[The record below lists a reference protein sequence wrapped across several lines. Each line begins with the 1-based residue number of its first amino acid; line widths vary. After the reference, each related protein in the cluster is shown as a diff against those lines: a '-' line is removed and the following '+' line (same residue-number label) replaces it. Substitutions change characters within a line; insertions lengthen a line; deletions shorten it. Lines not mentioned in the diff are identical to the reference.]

1 MASIDAP
8 LVTKPQLSVP
18 MEEFKYVS
26 SHLDLYFNLIP
37 LEMDLVLKHF
47 FNLEEYPVYRKN
59 LKLVQRLLLFD
70 LERNSWR
77 TGWHCLQKIT
87 LWFQLTNIEVT
98 SNVIRYYYGKLW
110 RPNIKN
116 FGGSCNSISLN
127 WNIDL
132 RICKRMDW
140 RSIYYFC
147 SSNSCRS

>member
-77 TGWHCLQKIT
+77 TG
-87 LWFQLTNIEVT
+87 
-98 SNVIRYYYGKLW
+98 
-110 RPNIKN
+110 
-116 FGGSCNSISLN
+116 
-127 WNIDL
+127 
-132 RICKRMDW
+132 
-140 RSIYYFC
+140 
-147 SSNSCRS
+147 